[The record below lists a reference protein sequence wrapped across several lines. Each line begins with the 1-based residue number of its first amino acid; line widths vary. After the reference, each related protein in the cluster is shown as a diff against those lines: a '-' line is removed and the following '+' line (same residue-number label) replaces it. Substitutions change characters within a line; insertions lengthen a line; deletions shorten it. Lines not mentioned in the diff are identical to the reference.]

1 MKRMTISNTNSL
13 LFFNIILAFYFYYI
27 YTASN
32 IFDKLPPRIQ
42 TILLGYLTVSIVLT
56 FTFIIFQQKNEKLKI
71 IIHKENLMI
80 ILSIIGYY
88 SLMIISFI
96 FKSPESRVRI
106 ILLFISLTAL
116 FCVFFLPLSK
126 KIYLYIFNIIILVV
140 QLYVLYFG
148 LINVSKTVVMYSGIN
163 VFFSST
169 NGLAHFAIVNCAYVF
184 LSYGSFIRN
193 NKNINLIKYK
203 LIFLLISFNIFI
215 SLVIVTLSMG
225 RGTIF
230 AFFLMLLYL
239 IYSALFLKKRELS
252 IFFKFIIIFFLILF
266 IFINLSSS
274 IRFQVL
280 EYFSNI
286 NKYKFS
292 FQSSRFGMWKEFLNR
307 PDLSYLLIFGEDKI
321 FSSLGSQWGYTW
333 HLHNSYLEIIRNM
346 GIFPVVFIFFAIFIL
361 LFKAKRFNFF
371 KNNIFATA
379 ILILL
384 FTASF
389 FEDDFLWGTNYDF
402 LAFWSLLQCS
412 IRYDLIKRSK
422 INS

>member
-13 LFFNIILAFYFYYI
+13 LFFNIILTFYFYYI
-27 YTASN
+27 YAASN

-42 TILLGYLTVSIVLT
+42 TILLAYLTVSLVLT

-106 ILLFISLTAL
+106 VLLFISSTAL

-148 LINVSKTVVMYSGIN
+148 LINVSKAVAMYSGIN
-163 VFFSST
+163 VFFSGT
-169 NGLAHFAIVNCAYVF
+169 NDLAHFAIVNCAYVF

-193 NKNINLIKYK
+193 NKNINSIKDK
-203 LIFLLISFNIFI
+203 IIFLLISFNIFI
-215 SLVIVTLSMG
+215 SLVIIILSMG
-225 RGTIF
+225 RGTIL

-239 IYSALFLKKRELS
+239 MYSALFLKKRELYV
-252 IFFKFIIIFFLILF
+252 FFKFIIIFFLILF

-274 IRFQVL
+274 IKFQVL
-280 EYFSNI
+280 EYFSGVD
-286 NKYKFS
+286 KVKFS

-307 PDLSYLLIFGEDKI
+307 PDLPYLLIFGEDKI
-321 FSSLGSQWGYTW
+321 FSSLGSKWGTW

-389 FEDDFLWGTNYDF
+389 FEDDFLWKTNYDF

-412 IRYDLIKRSK
+412 KRY
-422 INS
+422 

>member
-13 LFFNIILAFYFYYI
+13 LFFNIILTFYFYYI
-27 YTASN
+27 YAASN
-32 IFDKLPPRIQ
+32 IFNKLPPRIQ
-42 TILLGYLTVSIVLT
+42 TILLAYLTVSIVLT

-106 ILLFISLTAL
+106 VLLFISLTAL
-116 FCVFFLPLSK
+116 FCAFFLPLSK
-126 KIYLYIFNIIILVV
+126 KIYLYIINIIILVV
-140 QLYVLYFG
+140 QLYVLYSG
-148 LINVSKTVVMYSGIN
+148 LISATKTVVMYSGIN

-169 NGLAHFAIVNCAYVF
+169 NGLSHFAIVNCAYVF

-193 NKNINLIKYK
+193 NKNTNLIKNK
-203 LIFLLISFNIFI
+203 LIFLLISFNFFI
-215 SLVIVTLSMG
+215 SLVIIILSMS

-230 AFFLMLLYL
+230 AFVLMLLYL
-239 IYSALFLKKRELS
+239 IYSALFLKKRELF
-252 IFFKFIIIFFLILF
+252 IFFKFIIIFVLILF
-266 IFINLSSS
+266 IFLNLSSS
-274 IRFQVL
+274 IKFQVL
-280 EYFSNI
+280 EYFKSI
-286 NKYKFS
+286 NKYDL
-292 FQSSRFGMWKEFLNR
+292 QSARFGMWKEFLNR
-307 PDLSYLLIFGEDKI
+307 PNLSYLLIFGEDKL
-321 FSSLGSQWGYTW
+321 FLNLGSKWGYNW

-346 GIFPVVFIFFAIFIL
+346 GIFPVVFIFLAIFIL
-361 LFKAKRFNFF
+361 LFKEKRFSFF

-412 IRYDLIKRSK
+412 KRY
-422 INS
+422 

>member
-13 LFFNIILAFYFYYI
+13 LFFNIILTFYFYYI
-27 YTASN
+27 YAASN

-42 TILLGYLTVSIVLT
+42 TILLAYLTVSIVLT

-80 ILSIIGYY
+80 ILLIIGYY

-106 ILLFISLTAL
+106 VLLFISSTAL

-163 VFFSST
+163 VFFSSS

-193 NKNINLIKYK
+193 NKNINLIKDK
-203 LIFLLISFNIFI
+203 LILLLISFNIFI
-215 SLVIVTLSMG
+215 SLVIIILSMS

-230 AFFLMLLYL
+230 AFALMLLYL
-239 IYSALFLKKRELS
+239 IYSALFLKKRELY
-252 IFFKFIIIFFLILF
+252 IFFNFIIIFFLILF

-274 IRFQVL
+274 IKFQVL
-280 EYFSNI
+280 EYFSGV
-286 NKYKFS
+286 NKVKFS

-307 PDLSYLLIFGEDKI
+307 PDLSYLLIFGKDKI
-321 FSSLGSQWGYTW
+321 FSSLGSKWGYTR
-333 HLHNSYLEIIRNM
+333 HLHNSYLEIIRNI

-379 ILILL
+379 ILILI

-389 FEDDFLWGTNYDF
+389 FDDDFLWSTNYDF

-412 IRYDLIKRSK
+412 KRY
-422 INS
+422 

>member
-1 MKRMTISNTNSL
+1 MERTTISNTNSL
-13 LFFNIILAFYFYYI
+13 LFFNIILTFYFCYI
-27 YTASN
+27 YAASN

-42 TILLGYLTVSIVLT
+42 TILLAYLTVSIVLT

-71 IIHKENLMI
+71 VIHKENLMI
-80 ILSIIGYY
+80 ILLIIGYY

-106 ILLFISLTAL
+106 VLLFISLTAL

-126 KIYLYIFNIIILVV
+126 KIYLYLFNIIILVV

-193 NKNINLIKYK
+193 NKNINSIKDK
-203 LIFLLISFNIFI
+203 IIFLLISFNIFI
-215 SLVIVTLSMG
+215 SLVIIILSMG

-230 AFFLMLLYL
+230 AFALMLLYL
-239 IYSALFLKKRELS
+239 IYSALFLKKRELYV
-252 IFFKFIIIFFLILF
+252 FFKFIIICFLILF

-274 IRFQVL
+274 IKFQVL
-280 EYFSNI
+280 EYFSGV
-286 NKYKFS
+286 NKYS
-292 FQSSRFGMWKEFLNR
+292 FQSVRFGMWKEFLNR

-321 FSSLGSQWGYTW
+321 FLSLGSKWGYTQ

-361 LFKAKRFNFF
+361 LFKAKRFSFF

-379 ILILL
+379 ILILI

-412 IRYDLIKRSK
+412 KRY
-422 INS
+422 

>member
-27 YTASN
+27 YAASN

-42 TILLGYLTVSIVLT
+42 TILLAYLTVSIVLT

-71 IIHKENLMI
+71 VIHKENLMI
-80 ILSIIGYY
+80 ILLIIGYY

-169 NGLAHFAIVNCAYVF
+169 NMLAHFAIVNCAYVF

-193 NKNINLIKYK
+193 NKNINSIKDK
-203 LIFLLISFNIFI
+203 IIFLLISFNIFI
-215 SLVIVTLSMG
+215 SLVIIILSMG
-225 RGTIF
+225 RGTIL

-239 IYSALFLKKRELS
+239 IYSALFLKKRELYV
-252 IFFKFIIIFFLILF
+252 FFKFIIIFFLILF

-274 IRFQVL
+274 IKFQVL
-280 EYFSNI
+280 EYFSSV
-286 NKYKFS
+286 KKVKFS

-307 PDLSYLLIFGEDKI
+307 PDLPYLLIFGEDKI
-321 FSSLGSQWGYTW
+321 FLSLGSKWGTW
-333 HLHNSYLEIIRNM
+333 HLHNSYLEIIRNI
-346 GIFPVVFIFFAIFIL
+346 GIFPVVFIFFAIFIV
-361 LFKAKRFNFF
+361 LFNAKRFNFF

-389 FEDDFLWGTNYDF
+389 FEDDFLWSTNYDF

-412 IRYDLIKRSK
+412 KRY
-422 INS
+422 

>member
-1 MKRMTISNTNSL
+1 MKGMTISNTNSL
-13 LFFNIILAFYFYYI
+13 LFFNIILTFYFYYI
-27 YTASN
+27 YVASN
-32 IFDKLPPRIQ
+32 IFDKLPSIIQ
-42 TILLGYLTVSIVLT
+42 TILVAYMTVSLVLT
-56 FTFIIFQQKNEKLKI
+56 FTFIIFQQKNGKLKI

-96 FKSPESRVRI
+96 FKSPEPRGI
-106 ILLFISLTAL
+106 IVLLFISLTAL

-126 KIYLYIFNIIILVV
+126 KIYLYIINIIILVV
-140 QLYVLYFG
+140 QLCVLYFG

-193 NKNINLIKYK
+193 NKNINSIKDK
-203 LIFLLISFNIFI
+203 IIFLLISFNIFI
-215 SLVIVTLSMG
+215 SLVITILSMG
-225 RGTIF
+225 RGSIL

-239 IYSALFLKKRELS
+239 IYSALFLKKRELF

-274 IRFQVL
+274 IKFQVL
-280 EYFSNI
+280 EYFSSV
-286 NKYKFS
+286 NKVKFS

-321 FSSLGSQWGYTW
+321 FLSLGSKWGYTQ
-333 HLHNSYLEIIRNM
+333 HLHNSYLEIIRNI
-346 GIFPVVFIFFAIFIL
+346 GIFPVIFIFFAISIL
-361 LFKAKRFNFF
+361 LFKAKRFSFF

-379 ILILL
+379 ILILI

-389 FEDDFLWGTNYDF
+389 FEDDFLWATNYDF

-412 IRYDLIKRSK
+412 KRY
-422 INS
+422 

>member
-1 MKRMTISNTNSL
+1 MTISDINSL
-13 LFFNIILAFYFYYI
+13 LTFNIMLAIYI
-27 YTASN
+27 FFIYVFSN
-32 IFDKLPPRIQ
+32 IFTNKLPPRIQ
-42 TILLGYLTVSIVLT
+42 TILLAYLTVCTILT

-71 IIHKENLMI
+71 VIHKENLMI
-80 ILSIIGYY
+80 ILLIIGYY

-106 ILLFISLTAL
+106 VLLFISLTAV

-126 KIYLYIFNIIILVV
+126 KIYLYIFNIIILVM

-148 LINVSKTVVMYSGIN
+148 LINVGKTVVMYSGIN

-184 LSYGSFIRN
+184 LSYESFIRN
-193 NKNINLIKYK
+193 KKNINLINDK
-203 LIFLLISFNIFI
+203 LIFLLIPFNIFL
-215 SLVIVTLSMG
+215 SSVIIILSMS

-239 IYSALFLKKRELS
+239 MYSTLFLKKKELY

-266 IFINLSSS
+266 IFINLNSS
-274 IRFQVL
+274 IKFQVL
-280 EYFSNI
+280 EYFKSI
-286 NKYKFS
+286 NKYS
-292 FQSSRFGMWKEFLNR
+292 FQSARFGMWKEFFNR
-307 PDLSYLLIFGEDKI
+307 PNLSYLLIFGEDKL
-321 FSSLGSQWGYTW
+321 FLNLGSKWGYNW
-333 HLHNSYLEIIRNM
+333 HLHNSYLEITRNM
-346 GIFPVVFIFFAIFIL
+346 GIFPVVFIFLAIFIL
-361 LFKAKRFNFF
+361 LFKKKRFSFF

-389 FEDDFLWGTNYDF
+389 FEDDFLWATNYDF

-412 IRYDLIKRSK
+412 K
-422 INS
+422 IN

>member
-1 MKRMTISNTNSL
+1 MNRMTISDINSL
-13 LFFNIILAFYFYYI
+13 LTFNIMLAIYI
-27 YTASN
+27 FFIYVFSN
-32 IFDKLPPRIQ
+32 IFTNKLPPRIQ
-42 TILLGYLTVSIVLT
+42 TILLAYLTVCTILT

-71 IIHKENLMI
+71 VIHKENLMI
-80 ILSIIGYY
+80 ILLIIGYY

-106 ILLFISLTAL
+106 VLLFISLTAV

-126 KIYLYIFNIIILVV
+126 KIYLYIFNIIILVM

-148 LINVSKTVVMYSGIN
+148 LINVGKTVVMYSGIN

-184 LSYGSFIRN
+184 LSYESFIRN
-193 NKNINLIKYK
+193 KKNINLINDK
-203 LIFLLISFNIFI
+203 LIFLLIPFNIFL
-215 SLVIVTLSMG
+215 SSVIIILSMS

-239 IYSALFLKKRELS
+239 MYSTLFLKKKELY

-266 IFINLSSS
+266 IFINLNSS
-274 IRFQVL
+274 IKFQVL
-280 EYFSNI
+280 EYFKSI
-286 NKYKFS
+286 NKYS
-292 FQSSRFGMWKEFLNR
+292 FQSARFGMWKEFFNR
-307 PDLSYLLIFGEDKI
+307 PNLSYLLIFGEDKL
-321 FSSLGSQWGYTW
+321 FLNLGSKWGYNW
-333 HLHNSYLEIIRNM
+333 HLHNSYLEITRNM
-346 GIFPVVFIFFAIFIL
+346 GIFPVVFIFLAIFIL
-361 LFKAKRFNFF
+361 LFKKKRFSFF

-389 FEDDFLWGTNYDF
+389 FEDDFLWATNYDF

-412 IRYDLIKRSK
+412 K
-422 INS
+422 IN